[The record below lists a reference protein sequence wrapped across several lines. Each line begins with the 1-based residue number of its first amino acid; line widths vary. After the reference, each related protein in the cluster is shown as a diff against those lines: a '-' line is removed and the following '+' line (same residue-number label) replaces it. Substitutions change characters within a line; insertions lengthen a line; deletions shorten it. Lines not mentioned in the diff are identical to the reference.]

1 MTGLPKATG
10 ETPDSLK
17 RKVAETLALSGETVA
32 VNDFTAVHRN
42 GNLEKTTSEGKKI
55 PPSVTVKFHSISKK
69 DSVLR
74 NYKNFDNIK
83 KVPRPTKVFQSLSP
97 HYASLRRSIVKFFN
111 VDNASHNLGKQ
122 LKWVTYQSP
131 TAGLVVKLKSDEYL
145 RDIHVID
152 DFYFRFSEAT
162 RNN

>member
-1 MTGLPKATG
+1 MQ
-10 ETPDSLK
+10 
-17 RKVAETLALSGETVA
+17 ALGV
-32 VNDFTAVHRN
+32 
-42 GNLEKTTSEGKKI
+42 
-55 PPSVTVKFHSISKK
+55 
-69 DSVLR
+69 VL
-74 NYKNFDNIK
+74 
-83 KVPRPTKVFQSLSP
+83 LS
-97 HYASLRRSIVKFFN
+97 FFN

-131 TAGLVVKLKSDEYL
+131 TAGLVVKLKSDKYL

>member
-1 MTGLPKATG
+1 M
-10 ETPDSLK
+10 K

-42 GNLEKTTSEGKKI
+42 GNLEKTTSQGKKI

-74 NYKNFDNIK
+74 NYKNFDYVK
-83 KVPRPTKVFQSLSP
+83 KESRPTKVFQSLSP
-97 HYASLRRSIVKFFN
+97 HYAGLRRSIVKFFN